1 MGAALGGP
9 AHSQLPQPREL
20 EPTLEPGIRAGLN
33 LKLDKRAW
41 IASPSGLRAGLQL
54 D

>member
-1 MGAALGGP
+1 MGAALGSP
-9 AHSQLPQPREL
+9 AHSQLPSREL
-20 EPTLEPGIRAGLN
+20 EPTLEPGIRAGLT